1 MPGLRI
7 TVPVL
12 KVLQAFFAEATGRL
26 YGLELSGHTGL
37 KSGSLYPILAR
48 LEVAGWVTSTWEE
61 TDPREAG
68 RPRRRYYELSPL
80 GRQAGAAAL
89 GEFATSPAPVDPPR
103 PHQAQPAWKQS

>member
-1 MPGLRI
+1 M

-12 KVLQAFFAEATGRL
+12 KILQAFFAADGDGRL
-26 YGLELSGHTGL
+26 YGLELSGSTGL
-37 KSGSLYPILAR
+37 KSGTLYPVLAR

-80 GRQAGAAAL
+80 GRRAGSAAL
-89 GEFATSPAPVDPPR
+89 GEFATGSIPVDR
-103 PHQAQPAWKQS
+103 PQPHPAGPAWKQS